1 VTEPTPTEPAAPAPT
16 KPRRLSTR
24 RRLQFIGIVL
34 LAGTLLAEGALR
46 LAGFP
51 RGFVRSTAKLW
62 ADAGSKALG
71 PFAPGAEATIAWP
84 PELAY
89 TVRIGPLGLREPS
102 PAPGKPVVLCLGD
115 STTFGANVEDE
126 HTYPAHLRAA
136 LARDGVDAAVVNGGC
151 PRWTITDQLE
161 FLERALPA
169 LRPRVVV
176 RLFCG
181 NDLTELDKPPA
192 AERADRP
199 GLASRLAASLALPEA
214 ALVGGMRA
222 KRAWL
227 QAKGQW
233 PQPLREDQGRTGD
246 WARPYWKR
254 YSDHLASMA
263 ALCRSQKVPLLVAAF
278 PGYLEL
284 AGGPCEVET
293 TLPELVTHAGATWV
307 DLYGPFR
314 ARGDAGAGGLFLLP
328 HDAHASP
335 LGNQRIADV
344 VSRAVA
350 AAWPK

>member
-1 VTEPTPTEPAAPAPT
+1 MTEPPPSAPPGPAPA
-16 KPRRLSTR
+16 KPRRLSTK
-24 RRLQFIGIVL
+24 RRLQFLGAVL
-34 LAGTLLAEGALR
+34 VLGTLLAEGCLR

-51 RGFVRSTAKLW
+51 KGFVRSTAKLW
-62 ADAGSKALG
+62 ADPDARALG

-89 TVRIGPLGLREPS
+89 TVHVGPLGLREPAPS
-102 PAPGKPVVLCLGD
+102 PGKPVVLCLGD

-126 HTYPAHLRAA
+126 QTYPAYLRGA
-136 LARDGVDAAVVNGGC
+136 LAREQVDAAVVNGGC

-169 LRPRVVV
+169 LEPRVVV
-176 RLFCG
+176 LMFCG

-192 AERADRP
+192 VERADRP

-254 YSDHLASMA
+254 YADHLASLA
-263 ALCRSQKVPLLVAAF
+263 SRCKSQKIPLLVAAF
-278 PGYLEL
+278 PGFLEL
-284 AGGPCEVET
+284 DGGPCEVET
-293 TLPELVTHAGATWV
+293 TLPEIVTQAGASWV

-314 ARGDAGAGGLFLLP
+314 ARRDGLFLLP

-344 VSRAVA
+344 VAAAVA
-350 AAWPK
+350 ARWPK